1 MGNGKYLTKEG
12 FKKIK
17 EELDTR
23 KKNYRKEI
31 SLAIKEAKEQ
41 GDLSENAEYSEA
53 KSRETEN
60 EKRIAELE
68 SIAKNSTII
77 KKNSQSKKVE
87 IGSSVKVS
95 SMKVARLFNIVG
107 SDEADPALNK
117 ISNESPIGAALLGGE
132 IGETVSV
139 EAPEGIMKYKI
150 IGLENK

>member
-139 EAPEGIMKYKI
+139 EAPEGTMKYKI

>member
-1 MGNGKYLTKEG
+1 MGNGKYLTREG

-139 EAPEGIMKYKI
+139 EAPEGTMKYKI

>member
-107 SDEADPALNK
+107 SDEAD
-117 ISNESPIGAALLGGE
+117 S
-132 IGETVSV
+132 
-139 EAPEGIMKYKI
+139 
-150 IGLENK
+150 GLK

>member
-1 MGNGKYLTKEG
+1 MGNGKYMTKEG